1 MRRRVELVLHPRA
14 QRAGR
19 RHATAIAEPAA
30 VVEQPVA
37 ADQGAARQTSR
48 MAWVAGGGRRAGVL
62 HLRRR
67 RQLPQKR
74 VGGSM
79 TTPENVGSR
88 TASNVSLLSL
98 SAPEILQRPA
108 PQPGAPLFGA
118 PRPECPSAP
127 PTLLFGGF
135 PRHRLAGDAECPTSH
150 GQQLVD
156 ALTRNL
162 HYIQTAS

>member
-118 PRPECPSAP
+118 PRPECPRAPANPGIVGLRPLGQGVGEQARRPRRVPHAPASMSAP
-127 PTLLFGGF
+127 L
-135 PRHRLAGDAECPTSH
+135 
-150 GQQLVD
+150 
-156 ALTRNL
+156 
-162 HYIQTAS
+162 